1 MSLVLN
7 FHQVMGSRCFAVTSQ
22 NKRDDTVHGFYFA
35 WFRSEM
41 KFYFTLI
48 IPCLVCL
55 WMAPNFGISIDIS
68 LETIKALYT
77 QQSFLATSFQ
87 HVLFVFYSFKIH
99 CKFVTFL
106 GKVSDLRKENQAL
119 LDKCKSLQTQA
130 GLIKSSESCF
140 VASTK
145 EEEKVKSFESN
156 QVKNKKEKMLKVES
170 KPTKENLS
178 CKNEQMCFIASN
190 QENRPIEKDESTHQ
204 NPCCEDT
211 LFTASSNLWDI
222 FTTTLNSEKFKTMNK
237 GRSKYV
243 TFYVGSLSYRA
254 TSYNVRR
261 VFEKTLQ
268 IKIDEVVIA
277 RSSDGVS
284 RGCGFVTVRWNELDD
299 ALFTQILLK
308 KYSHEFKNNEKWYD
322 VLTTIMSRKS
332 ICGRDIQVE
341 LARNQRKN

>member
-1 MSLVLN
+1 MNKCVSLP
-7 FHQVMGSRCFAVTSQ
+7 AI
-22 NKRDDTVHGFYFA
+22 KKTV
-35 WFRSEM
+35 
-41 KFYFTLI
+41 
-48 IPCLVCL
+48 
-55 WMAPNFGISIDIS
+55 
-68 LETIKALYT
+68 
-77 QQSFLATSFQ
+77 
-87 HVLFVFYSFKIH
+87 
-99 CKFVTFL
+99 
-106 GKVSDLRKENQAL
+106 
-119 LDKCKSLQTQA
+119 
-130 GLIKSSESCF
+130 
-140 VASTK
+140 
-145 EEEKVKSFESN
+145 
-156 QVKNKKEKMLKVES
+156 
-170 KPTKENLS
+170 PTHK
-178 CKNEQMCFIASN
+178 
-190 QENRPIEKDESTHQ
+190 

-211 LFTASSNLWDI
+211 LFATSSNLWDI

-341 LARNQRKN
+341 LARNQRKNWANSSNGWPTVKMILILLLQKLNDMFTAMERYRIPDSRSHNLRELDFIKLQPTGVGFVFISESQPTGVGLLSDHNLRELDSTWKSCDVSNDQMVPKSRPHGKWENREIIVRDHQRQNFRRLCLPRLKDLPASFRPIESSVYSLSQHFKATMDANKEGWKMLWETSHRCNETQR